1 MTTKARQHFMRTR
14 AARLQPSADA
24 STADPAA
31 DTTHEAILRV
41 LATHKAR
48 LKSISSIEKKIEYK
62 RTALPDIL
70 PWVEG
75 VIAAGR
81 GSEDPV
87 VSHALPWLLDVGDYA
102 QAWPVAE
109 YVLRHGLKMPDEY
122 HRPPATVIA
131 EVVADDALKALDT
144 QTRPHRYAIATA
156 LELTAGHDMH
166 DQVRAKLHKAAGLAA
181 LPADLSSSDY
191 SEANARVIGDALA
204 HLNRAFELNT
214 QVGVKKPIDQAKRWM
229 AEYQKRLAKAGTQ
242 NTTESAGNTG
252 AQPGVEVAG
261 PASAT
266 PVDGGNGQPPPPD
279 AGAAP

>member
-1 MTTKARQHFMRTR
+1 MAIRNFAREHFERTM
-14 AARLQPSADA
+14 AAQM
-24 STADPAA
+24 AA
-31 DTTHEAILRV
+31 EDQGVEREPDTTHEAILRV

-70 PWVEG
+70 PWVQG
-75 VIAAGR
+75 VIAADR
-81 GSEDPV
+81 GTQDPV

-122 HRPPATVIA
+122 QRPPATVIA

-144 QTRPHRYAIATA
+144 QGKPNVDAINAA
-156 LELTAGHDMH
+156 LALTAGHDMH

-181 LPADLSSSDY
+181 LPPELPSDY
-191 SEANARVIGDALA
+191 TEADARVIVDALA
-204 HLNRAFELNT
+204 HLNRAFELHT
-214 QVGVKKPIDQAKRWM
+214 QVGVKKPIDQAKRWV
-229 AEYQKRLAKAGTQ
+229 AEYHKRQAKAGTQ
-242 NTTESAGNTG
+242 NTTESAGSTG

-261 PASAT
+261 PASAKT
-266 PVDGGNGQPPPPD
+266 DDGGNGQPPPP
-279 AGAAP
+279 AKEAAP